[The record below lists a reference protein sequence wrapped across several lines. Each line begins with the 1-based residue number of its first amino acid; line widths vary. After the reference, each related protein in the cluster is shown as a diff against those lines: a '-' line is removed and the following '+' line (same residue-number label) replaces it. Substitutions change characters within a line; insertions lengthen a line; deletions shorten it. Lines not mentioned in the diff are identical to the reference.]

1 MLNHYTAIGRFVQD
15 PVLQKTKADQP
26 FVPFRLAIDR
36 DYKTNGKY
44 EADYISCCLW
54 GSGASVIA
62 DHFKKG
68 SRICIEG
75 RLQTRSYEKDGKKS
89 TVTEVIVSTFYFVDQ
104 KSDATSSL
112 TKDHRL
118 EPDSELIETLTSDYE
133 IEEIDS

>member
-1 MLNHYTAIGRFVQD
+1 MLNHYIAIGRFVQD

-54 GSGASVIA
+54 GSGAAVIV

-75 RLQTRSYEKDGKKS
+75 RIQTRSYEKDGKKYS
-89 TVTEVIVSTFYFVDQ
+89 TNEVVVSAFYFVDQ
-104 KSDATSSL
+104 KTDSSTSLS
-112 TKDHRL
+112 KEERL
-118 EPDSELIETLTSDYE
+118 EPDTIIAPDSQDTYE
-133 IEEIDS
+133 EDLESK